1 MSRDVGGCSI
11 FGSLEAG
18 LESRIQEDWLIWAK
32 WESLRV
38 AGEVGELKEESQQI
52 VHHQTCLSPQSVL
65 GKAGGQ
71 TAQGDP
77 IHPGKRPAGYPW
89 IPSSRY

>member
-1 MSRDVGGCSI
+1 M
-11 FGSLEAG
+11 G

-32 WESLRV
+32 WESLRG

-52 VHHQTCLSPQSVL
+52 VYHQTCLSPQSVL

-77 IHPGKRPAGYPW
+77 IHPGRGQQGIRGFLAAVIRGMDTLALCCLCAE
-89 IPSSRY
+89 